1 VDIYYKKYIMLL
13 KIGSKGD
20 DVKKLQ
26 TKLGLVSDG
35 HYGALTATSVKKW
48 QAANGL
54 TADGMVG
61 PGTWNK
67 MFGTTSEPSNII
79 QEDKI
84 IPQPITSVGGLKID
98 KLRGHIP
105 DSVISQIP
113 DTAAKFNITN
123 NLRLAHFLA
132 QCGHESGGFKA
143 VSENVNYSAAGLK
156 GIFGKYF
163 PGNLA
168 ESYARNPQK
177 IASRVYGGRM
187 GNGPEATG
195 DGYKFRGRGFIQLTG
210 KNNYTQFSK
219 FIGEDCVANPDLV
232 ATKYPLASAAF
243 FFDSNKLWAI
253 CDKGAD
259 NATIT
264 AVTKRVNGG
273 TIGLADR
280 IKHFNEYYKLLS

>member
-1 VDIYYKKYIMLL
+1 MLL

-84 IPQPITSVGGLKID
+84 IPQPVASVGGLKID

-273 TIGLADR
+273 TIGLSDR